1 MEALAAEVNVVENRV
16 EALAQ
21 HQVKRVF
28 EATLNQV
35 EVEKLAN
42 QKTVLAFLLQ
52 NHVRRGESTRN
63 QVNSLRLASAKTITR
78 K

>member
-1 MEALAAEVNVVENRV
+1 MEVSVAEVNVVENRV

-35 EVEKLAN
+35 EVEKPVN

-52 NHVRRGESTRN
+52 NHLSRGESTRK
-63 QVNSLRLASAKTITR
+63 QVNSLRLASAKKITR